1 MASDHPSVTATN
13 VELSPSATPGYTHA
27 NGLTG
32 ESAKKAS
39 ELLTANH
46 ALYHTR
52 WSALGFHIYHMDPL
66 LMSTS
71 DQITHHLLA
80 LWALGASPEQIQEM
94 FDYNTPYQ
102 VSMRQPDGIGAAHV
116 DMVDTVVFD
125 ECLGKNEFYKDY
137 LQYFENEITKKGM
150 KAVVKQYVLK
160 GDERANDIFCRM
172 FTDMGA
178 AMIHLG
184 CGLEFQQSSV
194 VAEALASACVHDDWP
209 KSVLL
214 PTEEFVRSNVKTPT
228 KPLLQ
233 VLESLRSDPVV
244 AAGVKASDPF
254 NKIRDGLLKR
264 VPKDHLVP
272 YLSQFQVKSEAQ
284 DLEQKLGDMM
294 QTCAYMTGA
303 AQQPDKL
310 EAIDYVLLH
319 SVTLS
324 VHYAAILA
332 LDWLSDDEKA
342 RLLEAKGRMDAL
354 TYAGCGSP
362 RLHPERISAYVPKYP
377 NHGWPEL
384 FQRAVVYRDEGHVAK
399 LIRSLY
405 ALEQLDETTMMPEL
419 PIRKPDFVKIAH
431 MVLDS
436 TERLANSNSSMLP
449 DKVADAIASQ
459 VGLGGEMVVN
469 NRKRWVFYCGL
480 DQAWQF
486 FPDL

>member
-1 MASDHPSVTATN
+1 MSSDDLYATVTH
-13 VELSPSATPGYTHA
+13 VELSPSSTPGYTHA

-39 ELLTANH
+39 ELLTVNH

-52 WSALGFHIYHMDPL
+52 WSALGFHN
-66 LMSTS
+66 
-71 DQITHHLLA
+71 QITHHLLA

-102 VSMRQPDGIGAAHV
+102 VSSRQPDVTGAAQV
-116 DMVDTVVFD
+116 DMADTVVFD
-125 ECLGKNEFYKDY
+125 ESLGKNDFYADY
-137 LQYFENEITKKGM
+137 LLFFETEIAKKGM
-150 KAVVKQYVLK
+150 QAVVKEYILK

-178 AMIHLG
+178 AMLHLG
-184 CGLEFQQSSV
+184 CGLEFQQPSV
-194 VAEALASACVHDDWP
+194 VAEALASACIHDNWP
-209 KSVLL
+209 KNILL
-214 PTEEFVRSNVKTPT
+214 PTEEYVRSNVRTIT

-233 VLESLRSDPVV
+233 TLESLRSDPVIGL
-244 AAGVKASDPF
+244 GVKASDPF
-254 NKIRDGLLKR
+254 NKTRDGLLKR
-264 VPKDHLVP
+264 VPADHLVP

-284 DLEQKLGDMM
+284 DLQRKLKEMM

-303 AQQPDKL
+303 AQQPRKL

-324 VHYAAILA
+324 IHYPAILA
-332 LDWLSDDEKA
+332 LDWLSDHDKA

-362 RLHPERISAYVPKYP
+362 RLYSERIRDYVPKYP
-377 NHGWPEL
+377 DHGWPEL

-399 LIRSLY
+399 LIRGLY
-405 ALEQLDETTMMPEL
+405 GLVQLDETAIVPDL
-419 PIRKPDFVKIAH
+419 PIWRTDFVKIAH

-436 TERLANSNSSMLP
+436 SERLVNPNGSMLP
-449 DKVADAIASQ
+449 DKVADAMASQ
-459 VGLGGEMVVN
+459 IGLGGEMVVN
-469 NRKRWVFYCGL
+469 NRKRWVFYCGV

-486 FPDL
+486 FPDLEVVAIPSR